1 MRTYNAN
8 DACLIYQPA
17 ETIDRGLPMDDL
29 GPARTGAERQ
39 TAVNVYRLPVSALQG
54 ASASSQDDRMRRSDS
69 PATPRFPGTRG
80 TLRWCCHPACPEHGL
95 DAGGCCGLGF
105 SALSTLLPATLPL
118 LWLPQC
124 ETMGWAQNHAR

>member
-80 TLRWCCHPACPEHGL
+80 ALS
-95 DAGGCCGLGF
+95 AGG
-105 SALSTLLPATLPL
+105 ANPRVLSTVWAPAGAA
-118 LWLPQC
+118 
-124 ETMGWAQNHAR
+124 GWGSPHLALFYQLHCNGCLNVRPRA